1 MNQAPP
7 PEAVHGRRLTR
18 QEYESAVVKLF
29 QEAGGIGNTPE
40 QRRQLRHRELDLAI
54 DYRLGVDFPTA
65 RREALWQVQEEIERR
80 RMRMLAKNLL
90 VRLLPR
96 LVGERRAAALAK
108 RLMADYAKVLSSQE
122 MLAFLGPLDL
132 VEEQ

>member
-1 MNQAPP
+1 
-7 PEAVHGRRLTR
+7 
-18 QEYESAVVKLF
+18 
-29 QEAGGIGNTPE
+29 
-40 QRRQLRHRELDLAI
+40 
-54 DYRLGVDFPTA
+54 
-65 RREALWQVQEEIERR
+65 
-80 RMRMLAKNLL
+80 MLAKNLL

-122 MLAFLGPLDL
+122 MLAFLGPLDP